1 YPSQHNVIHQNRLRE
16 DIPTIA
22 ELLQER
28 GYQTAGFVNNSQVGK
43 LVGFDRGHDDFF
55 EVWQGLSERQ
65 VIKRAQQKVQELAG
79 YSDHG
84 AATTNKLV
92 FDWLRQRRRH
102 DKPFFLFIHY
112 IDAHNPFK
120 APRPFRF
127 KYFKTDVRREV
138 DMTKVWK
145 IADNPLIC
153 YTDDLAP
160 NEAEIE
166 AITALYDEEI
176 GYVDDQIGRL
186 VDYLK
191 KMNVL
196 DESLL
201 ILTADHGEHLG
212 EHGFFS
218 HVASL
223 YEPIVHIPLILRY
236 PFGIDGQSVSRQPVQ
251 HIDILPTILAACDFR
266 ERKGLKIPGL
276 NLLDCLDI
284 QASSRLLFAEWE
296 GRIPHFVRNRLRDS
310 NHHSLFERF
319 QKRLWMI
326 RSEEFK
332 LIADSQ
338 GHFEL
343 YNLRDDPKES
353 VNLCNKQTATYNK
366 LRTALE
372 NWRDTEVTGQTSESY
387 DYSGEVLKKHLKA
400 LGYL

>member
-1 YPSQHNVIHQNRLRE
+1 
-16 DIPTIA
+16 
-22 ELLQER
+22 
-28 GYQTAGFVNNSQVGK
+28 
-43 LVGFDRGHDDFF
+43 
-55 EVWQGLSERQ
+55 
-65 VIKRAQQKVQELAG
+65 
-79 YSDHG
+79 
-84 AATTNKLV
+84 
-92 FDWLRQRRRH
+92 
-102 DKPFFLFIHY
+102 
-112 IDAHNPFK
+112 
-120 APRPFRF
+120 
-127 KYFKTDVRREV
+127 
-138 DMTKVWK
+138 MTKVWK

-266 ERKGLKIPGL
+266 ERNGLKIPGL